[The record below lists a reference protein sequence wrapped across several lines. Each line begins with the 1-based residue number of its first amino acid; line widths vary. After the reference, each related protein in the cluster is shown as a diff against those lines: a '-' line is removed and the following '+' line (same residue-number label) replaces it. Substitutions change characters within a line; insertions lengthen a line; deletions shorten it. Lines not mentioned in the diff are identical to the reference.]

1 MTWYMMALTMM
12 MQILLL
18 RQFQIGTGLLLM
30 NPDVAPC
37 VTNLTVVHFQDA
49 ISVATT
55 PASTMVVAA
64 ASATPTALVPMS

>member
-37 VTNLTVVHFQDA
+37 VTNLTVVHFQDTV
-49 ISVATT
+49 SVARA
-55 PASTMVVAA
+55 PASTMIAA
-64 ASATPTALVPMS
+64 AAGANPTV